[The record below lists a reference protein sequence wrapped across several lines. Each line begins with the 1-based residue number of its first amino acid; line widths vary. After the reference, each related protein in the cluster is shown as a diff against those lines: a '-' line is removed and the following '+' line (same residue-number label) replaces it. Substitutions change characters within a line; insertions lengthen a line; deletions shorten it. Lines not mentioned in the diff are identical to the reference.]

1 VSPRLPAGLLI
12 VALGCG
18 SGAKPGS
25 AGTAGQG
32 GHAGVGGAGGMTSRG
47 TGGTVDTGTAGTAG
61 GATGGIAGAG
71 TAGGGAGSRGGQGG
85 GDSGGGAGG
94 GADGGVSPL
103 YPLGM
108 NDVTILVPLPAS
120 GDTPRLLWAADLGDD
135 GAALVPRSLFDR
147 LVVAVDGGGSPV
159 LNAATYDRLHL
170 VAVRFD
176 LCDRLSP
183 GVCPEGEDG
192 RMRLVFQ
199 SMFKGG
205 TAEDVG
211 FHAFYSIPRDQL
223 GAAVTAL
230 RELAKAGPPGGDG
243 LRVSPALSA
252 AAPEAYAARLRAFV
266 RRYGGASRLVR
277 LTMNAQGQIFAQ
289 AHWILRG
296 VEKTGDAFTDM
307 PIVGS
312 TATVESVILSSGSS
326 YDVTPV
332 ADTPPGLRGALTQ
345 TLFAAADAT
354 TRLGALAAL
363 AATDNP
369 LTHSTQTVPC
379 VACHLSTVLMAARGP
394 ADATTIPGR
403 YTSAFDLST
412 GGGESA
418 KTPNTLRALGYL
430 GDKPMISQ
438 RVVNETAQVLTEI
451 QARW

>member
-1 VSPRLPAGLLI
+1 MLPLLFGLLML
-12 VALGCG
+12 ALGCG
-18 SGAKPGS
+18 AGTQARG
-25 AGTAGQG
+25 AGTAGQVGRG
-32 GHAGVGGAGGMTSRG
+32 GVAGAGGMTTDG
-47 TGGTVDTGTAGTAG
+47 TGGTGATDTGGSAGSGTV
-61 GATGGIAGAG
+61 GIAGAG
-71 TAGGGAGSRGGQGG
+71 ASGGGAGSRGGG
-85 GDSGGGAGG
+85 SGSGGAGG
-94 GADGGVSPL
+94 VGGGVSPL

-135 GAALVPRSLFDR
+135 ATALVPRALFDR
-147 LVVAVDGGGSPV
+147 LVAVDGGGSPV
-159 LNAATYDRLHL
+159 LDAATYDRLHL

-176 LCDRLSP
+176 LCDRLLP

-192 RMRLVFQ
+192 RMRLIFQ

-223 GAAVTAL
+223 DAAVASL
-230 RELAKAGPPGGDG
+230 RELAKTAPAGGDG
-243 LRVSPALSA
+243 LQVSPALSA
-252 AAPEAYAARLRAFV
+252 AAPEAYATQLRAFV

-307 PIVGS
+307 PVVGS
-312 TATVESVILSSGSS
+312 TATVESVIFNNGPS

-332 ADTPPGLRGALTQ
+332 TDTPSGLRVALTQ
-345 TLFAAADAT
+345 TLFGAADAT

-363 AATDNP
+363 AAADNP

-379 VACHLSTVLMAARGP
+379 VACHVSTVLMSARGP

-403 YTSAFDLST
+403 YTSTFELST

-430 GDKPMISQ
+430 GQKPMISQ